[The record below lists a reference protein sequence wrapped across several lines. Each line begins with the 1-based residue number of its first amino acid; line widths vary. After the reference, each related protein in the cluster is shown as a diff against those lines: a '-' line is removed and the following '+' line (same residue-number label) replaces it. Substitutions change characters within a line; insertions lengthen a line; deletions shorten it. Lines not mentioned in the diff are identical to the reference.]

1 MTTKTIWFSHHYY
14 KMGDSE
20 TAKLLAVFK
29 THYNEL
35 GKDFIEFDTA
45 YNEVTHE
52 RGETIV
58 CEAHYPLPKTDLLVL
73 LFQDSD
79 GLFTTIRR
87 WTPQKETYY
96 REAIGEQFQIV
107 IEEEK
112 K

>member
-1 MTTKTIWFSHHYY
+1 MTTKTIRFSHCYY
-14 KMGDSE
+14 KMGSSE

-35 GKDFIEFDTA
+35 GKDFIEFDTR
-45 YNEVTHE
+45 YLDQTQPVWTD
-52 RGETIV
+52 G
-58 CEAHYPLPKTDLLVL
+58 HYLLPKTDLLVL

-96 REAIGEQFQIV
+96 RGAIGEQFQIV
-107 IEEEK
+107 IEEERK
-112 K
+112 